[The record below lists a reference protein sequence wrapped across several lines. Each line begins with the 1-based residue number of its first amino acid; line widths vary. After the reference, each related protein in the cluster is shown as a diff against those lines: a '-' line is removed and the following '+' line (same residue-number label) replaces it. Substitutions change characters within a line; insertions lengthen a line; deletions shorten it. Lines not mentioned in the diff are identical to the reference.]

1 VALSRKQIDEIALL
15 ARLHLEPDEIERM
28 QGELGAIL
36 EHFKVIAEV
45 DTTGVAPLM
54 HAVAIESTLRP
65 DLPMPSLPVEEALRG
80 APKREGDLFVV
91 PSILPVQPGWTS
103 KGRSELVG
111 ARAGQS
117 ELVGARAGQSELV
130 GARADQST
138 PVGGPQEGQSALVG
152 PQKGQGVT
160 DE

>member
-1 VALSRKQIDEIALL
+1 MALSRKQIDEIALL

-117 ELVGARAGQSELV
+117 ELVGARA
-130 GARADQST
+130 DQST